1 MSDESEVALILR
13 RFEESTEPFDE
24 HDVDSALLSLKPK
37 DDKDWQPPT
46 DYLAERT
53 AFAFDERV
61 LTGLG
66 ELDTTLYAT
75 TPDQTAINAGD
86 ALGQLPVRVPVV
98 TVGGTN
104 GKGSTVAVL
113 EALLTEAGKAVGA
126 FTSPHLLRFNE
137 RIRIGG
143 REVADGEIIEAFAAI
158 DKARAAVSLTYF
170 EFATLAALYIFRSY
184 KPDVIVLE
192 VGLGGRLD
200 AVNIVD
206 PAVCVITSIALDH
219 QDWLGNSRD
228 QIALEKAGILRPGV
242 PVVVAD
248 EDPPAGLLERIAEV
262 GAAPAIV
269 LGRQMTI
276 TGGETH
282 WHMTVRDSAGRR
294 RDLPPVAR
302 GPLVAANL
310 CAAVQACLLLGLEVD
325 DARLPGVLAG
335 VALSGRR
342 QRLALDGLDCVFD
355 VAHNPAAVDKLVEY
369 LDATY
374 CKGRTFAIFSAMAD
388 KDLEGMLAGA
398 ADQIDCWFLA
408 DQPDNARAAPA
419 ADVAEIL
426 NGMGEEKCF
435 VSADLDDA
443 FATAYAAAR
452 AGDRLVVFGSFYTV
466 GAVLRLVQSR
476 GCPEGELSR

>member
-1 MSDESEVALILR
+1 MTERSLVQWLQRLESLHPQAVELGL
-13 RFEESTEPFDE
+13 
-24 HDVDSALLSLKPK
+24 
-37 DDKDWQPPT
+37 
-46 DYLAERT
+46 
-53 AFAFDERV
+53 ERV
-61 LTGLG
+61 S
-66 ELDTTLYAT
+66 AV
-75 TPDQTAINAGD
+75 AR
-86 ALGQLPVRVPVV
+86 ALHLIPVQIPVV
-98 TVGGTN
+98 TVAGTN
-104 GKGSTVAVL
+104 GKGSTVAVID
-113 EALLTEAGKAVGA
+113 ALFNAAARTAGT

-137 RIRIGG
+137 RIRIAG
-143 REVADGEIIEAFAAI
+143 REVADGDIIEAFAAI
-158 DKARAAVSLTYF
+158 DRARAAVSLTYF

-219 QDWLGNSRD
+219 QDWLGSSRD

-248 EDPPAGLLERIAEV
+248 EDPPAALLERIAEI

-282 WHMTVRDSAGRR
+282 WHVTVRDSAGRP

-325 DARLPGVLAG
+325 DAQLPDVLAR

-342 QRLALDGLDCVFD
+342 QRLVLDGLDCIFD

-374 CKGRTFAIFSAMAD
+374 CKGKTFAIFSAMAD
-388 KDLEGMLAGA
+388 KDLQGMLAGA
-398 ADQIDCWFLA
+398 ADQIDRWFLA

-419 ADVAEIL
+419 ADIAGIL
-426 NGMGEEKCF
+426 NRMGEESCS
-435 VSADLDDA
+435 VSADLA
-443 FATAYAAAR
+443 GGFAAACAAAR
-452 AGDRLVVFGSFYTV
+452 SGDRLVVFGSFYTV
-466 GAVLRLVQSR
+466 AAVLPLVESR
-476 GCPEGELSR
+476 GCLEGEPSR